1 MATYHLS
8 ISHNQSSPLDT
19 CMVKECRC
27 IIHCSTESSLKKYY
41 WRVKY
46 CWKKNVRQ
54 REGTH
59 MSDNFEKLI
68 FWKFTGSTW
77 LIILKIKTILIQN
90 KERNKGKLEN
100 NMTLI
105 LNWIC
110 FGHKTWKFSFSIF
123 IIGSYLLK
131 LLFLQDF

>member
-1 MATYHLS
+1 MQVTFHFRVIFPEVKNDLRKTNRTPTYPQHRV
-8 ISHNQSSPLDT
+8 Q
-19 CMVKECRC
+19 
-27 IIHCSTESSLKKYY
+27 LKKNTLGELNTTE
-41 WRVKY
+41 
-46 CWKKNVRQ
+46 KKNVRQ

-100 NMTLI
+100 NMTLV

-110 FGHKTWKFSFSIF
+110 FGHKTWKFSFSLF